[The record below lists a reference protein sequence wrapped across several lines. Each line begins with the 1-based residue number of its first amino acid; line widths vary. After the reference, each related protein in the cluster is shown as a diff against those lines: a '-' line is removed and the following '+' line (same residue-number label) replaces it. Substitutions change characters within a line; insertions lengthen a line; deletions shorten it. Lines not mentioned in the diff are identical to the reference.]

1 MPNDTCDH
9 AVSVRLG
16 TDGPMLIEGP
26 VEITLPDGSVV
37 RSDRFM
43 AAVCLCG
50 RSARYPWCDTSHRR
64 RPPRSR
70 RGADPE

>member
-1 MPNDTCDH
+1 MR
-9 AVSVRLG
+9 VRLG

-26 VEITLPDGSVV
+26 VEITLPDGGVV

-43 AAVCLCG
+43 VAVCQCG

-64 RPPRSR
+64 VPPRSR
-70 RGADPE
+70 RGSGAP

>member
-1 MPNDTCDH
+1 MPNDERDR
-9 AVSVRLG
+9 AVRVRLG

-37 RSDRFM
+37 RSDRF
-43 AAVCLCG
+43 AVAVCLCG

-70 RGADPE
+70 RVSDAK